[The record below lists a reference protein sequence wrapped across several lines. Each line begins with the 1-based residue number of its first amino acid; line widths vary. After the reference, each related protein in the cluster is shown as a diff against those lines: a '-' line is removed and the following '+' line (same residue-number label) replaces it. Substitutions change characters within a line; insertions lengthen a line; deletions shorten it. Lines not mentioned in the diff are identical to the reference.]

1 MTLQRERNLHSIIG
15 VFILLALLSCGGI
28 FSQAAWAKTPEER
41 ISGSVKLLREM
52 QEQSD
57 VGTMADLLERAKGV
71 AIFPSVIKA
80 GFVFGGKYGEGLVLK
95 RDATTG
101 RWYGPSFATIAGAS
115 WGLQIGA
122 ESIGLVFVITN
133 ERGLEGFMG
142 NNVKLGGDLGVAAGP
157 VGRRGELGTDI
168 KLKAS
173 IYSYSIAKGLFAGM
187 SLEGA
192 AINVDENA
200 NTVYWGKP
208 TTAAQALK
216 QRASSAKINS
226 LIKELEKV
234 IKEAK

>member
-1 MTLQRERNLHSIIG
+1 MNLREKHARYGISII
-15 VFILLALLSCGGI
+15 VTLAFLLWSGICAPQQAL
-28 FSQAAWAKTPEER
+28 AKTPEQR
-41 ISGSVKLLREM
+41 ISGAVKLLHEM

-57 VGTMADLLERAKGV
+57 VGTMADLLEQAKGV

-80 GFVFGGKYGEGLVLK
+80 GFVFGGKYGEGLVLR
-95 RDATTG
+95 RDTASG

-122 ESIGLVFVITN
+122 ESIGLVLVITN
-133 ERGLEGFMG
+133 ERGLEGFKG
-142 NNVKLGGDLGVAAGP
+142 NNFKLGGDIGVAAGP

-192 AINVDENA
+192 AVNVDDNA
-200 NTVYWGKP
+200 NHVYWGK
-208 TTAAQALK
+208 TITAAQALDR
-216 QRASSAKINS
+216 RASSAKIQP
-226 LIKELEKV
+226 LIQALNKL

>member
-1 MTLQRERNLHSIIG
+1 MMTRLRRG
-15 VFILLALLSCGGI
+15 RCRFFILATLITLISLGWG
-28 FSQAAWAKTPEER
+28 FTQAAWAKTPEER
-41 ISGSVKLLREM
+41 IAGSVKLLREM

-57 VGTMADLLERAKGV
+57 IGTMADLLERAKGV

-80 GFVFGGKYGEGLVLK
+80 GFVFGGKHGEGLVLK
-95 RDATTG
+95 RDSVTG
-101 RWYGPSFATIAGAS
+101 KWYGPSFVTIAGAS

-122 ESIGLVFVITN
+122 ESIGLVLVITN

-142 NNVKLGGDLGVAAGP
+142 NNVKLSGDLGVAAGP
-157 VGRRGELGTDI
+157 LGRRGELGTDI

-173 IYSYSIAKGLFAGM
+173 IYSYSITKGLFAGM

-192 AINVDENA
+192 AINVDDNA

-208 TTAAQALK
+208 TTASQALK
-216 QRASSAKINS
+216 KGATSNKIKT
-226 LIKELEKV
+226 LINELQKV